1 VSALKGPRARKG
13 RANPDTAWIRKS
25 GDRSEEASPWMWNRD
40 SMTGSL
46 LMGDARASFGEL

>member
-25 GDRSEEASPWMWNRD
+25 GDRSEEASPWMWNID
-40 SMTGSL
+40 SMTGSS
-46 LMGDARASFGEL
+46 LMGDARVGFGDL

>member
-1 VSALKGPRARKG
+1 MSALKGPRARKG

-25 GDRSEEASPWMWNRD
+25 GDRSEEASPWMSNRD

-46 LMGDARASFGEL
+46 LMSDARMTFGDL

>member
-1 VSALKGPRARKG
+1 MSALKGPRARKG

-46 LMGDARASFGEL
+46 LMSDARMTFGDL